1 MGNTVLITGGATGI
15 GFELAKGLLERENE
29 VIACCRGEEHLAE
42 AKRKLPR
49 LNVRR
54 CDVSKQNERQEL
66 HDWCKANFPD
76 LNILINNAGI
86 QRMVDFRKGTEDL
99 VRIRDVD
106 GEDEIGINFEAYVW
120 MGAMFVP
127 DFLRRREAAIVNVSS
142 GLAFI
147 PLVIT
152 PVYDA
157 TKAAIHSFSITLRH
171 QLRNTSIKVFEIIPP
186 TVDTNLDAGARKA
199 RGQQDLGIPP
209 EAVAEEAL
217 PRMEKDEYEI
227 AIGRAE
233 NLRSASRTNFDQ
245 TFLGMNRSF

>member
-1 MGNTVLITGGATGI
+1 MIV
-15 GFELAKGLLERENE
+15 
-29 VIACCRGEEHLAE
+29 CCRGEEHLAE

-49 LNVRR
+49 LNVHR
-54 CDVSKQNERQEL
+54 CDVSKDDERLEL
-66 HDWCKANFPD
+66 HDWCIANFPEVNV
-76 LNILINNAGI
+76 LVNNAGI

-99 VRIRDVD
+99 RKIRDQD
-106 GEDEIGINFEAYVW
+106 GEDEIEINFSAYVW
-120 MGAMFVP
+120 MAAMFVP
-127 DFLRRREAAIVNVSS
+127 DFLRRQEAAIVNVSS

-171 QLRNTSIKVFEIIPP
+171 QLRNTPIKVFEIIPP

-217 PRMEKDEYEI
+217 PRMEKDEFEI

-233 NLRSASRTNFDQ
+233 QLRAAQKTSFDQ

>member
-15 GFELAKGLLERENE
+15 GFEMAKGMLERENE
-29 VIACCRGEEHLAE
+29 VIVCCRSDEHLAE

-49 LNVRR
+49 LDVHR
-54 CDVSKQNERQEL
+54 CDVSRQDERQEL
-66 HDWCKANFPD
+66 HDWCVSNYPD
-76 LNILINNAGI
+76 INVLVNNAGI
-86 QRMVDFRKGTEDL
+86 QRMVDFRKGTDDL
-99 VRIRDVD
+99 VRIRNVD
-106 GEDEIGINFEAYVW
+106 GEDEIEVNFAAYVW
-120 MGAMFVP
+120 MAAMFVP
-127 DFLRRREAAIVNVSS
+127 DFLRRQEAAIVNVSS

-171 QLRNTSIKVFEIIPP
+171 QLRNTPIKVFEIIPP
-186 TVDTNLDAGARKA
+186 TVDTNLDAGARRA

-209 EAVAEEAL
+209 EAVAEETL
-217 PRMEKDEYEI
+217 PRMEKDEFEI

-233 NLRSASRTNFDQ
+233 NLRSASKTNFDQ
-245 TFLGMNRSF
+245 TFQNMNRTF